1 MVSSFDSIKSIE
13 ASAKQYS
20 VCYYFQGISKL
31 FTLNM
36 PIAEAIEWSTRQI
49 DQERRKQ
56 QQQKAEGE
64 GEAEGESESKESIP
78 LMAKAVY
85 NHEVNTIKES
95 IDREK
100 GSIVNNIDKIF
111 FRNRSEDYMSPVSN
125 ELSKIRS
132 TLTNRQPTKETI
144 RQGIIRLEKLK

>member
-13 ASAKQYS
+13 ASAEQYS
-20 VCYYFQGISKL
+20 VCYYFHEISEL

-64 GEAEGESESKESIP
+64 GEGEGESKESIP

-85 NHEVNTIKES
+85 NHAVNTIKES

-111 FRNRSEDYMSPVSN
+111 FRNRSEDYMSPVLN
-125 ELSKIRS
+125 ELSKIRGS
-132 TLTNRQPTKETI
+132 LTNRQPTKETI